1 MRIHLCMAWASKDF
15 VLCMKKTLIIFF
27 KDVQEV
33 LHRFAFLQ
41 QGSFLSLHFDNGLA
55 GRVVAR
61 GPPVAHACFICMKK
75 TLFIF
80 FKDVQEVLHRFAF
93 LQQGSFLS
101 LHFDNY

>member
-41 QGSFLSLHFDNGLA
+41 QGSFLSLHFDN
-55 GRVVAR
+55 
-61 GPPVAHACFICMKK
+61 
-75 TLFIF
+75 
-80 FKDVQEVLHRFAF
+80 
-93 LQQGSFLS
+93 
-101 LHFDNY
+101 Y

>member
-1 MRIHLCMAWASKDF
+1 MMEKNQR
-15 VLCMKKTLIIFF
+15 VLARATL
-27 KDVQEV
+27 
-33 LHRFAFLQ
+33 
-41 QGSFLSLHFDNGLA
+41 NGLA